1 MLFRSKYILSK
12 RKYEK
17 KIVKAMKEAE
27 EGNKIKSHFIANIS
41 HEVRTPVNV
50 ILSAIKLLEINKT
63 LVHVTMIFIYY
74 IRTK

>member
-1 MLFRSKYILSK
+1 
-12 RKYEK
+12 
-17 KIVKAMKEAE
+17 MKEAE

-63 LVHVTMIFIYY
+63 TDLNKLAIIKSNCFRLVRLINNVIAVSYTHLEN
-74 IRTK
+74 